1 LNAALEKA
9 AWGKDNRQFFVPKQ
23 PLYDYN
29 QGFGTVPQCNS
40 GTGLALSATAFEN
53 RTEGIMSDAHNE
65 HESAIKTPKQLIAAI
80 VAAFLVPIAIIVLLV
95 HFVTGDP
102 KTGAGSEGQT
112 PEAIAARIAPVA
124 DQGYTLKDVN
134 APKQLQDGVAVYK
147 AVCSACH
154 ANGTLGA
161 PKFGDAGAW
170 SARIA
175 QGYDTLLSHAL
186 GGLRQMPAKGGNA
199 DLDDVE
205 VARAVV
211 YMANQAGGKFKEPE
225 VKAAP
230 AAAAAPAASAE
241 APAASAPAAPVASA
255 AAVSGPAAPAVAAAA
270 PAADAGKKL
279 FDTVCT
285 ACHTPGVAGA
295 PKFGDKAA
303 WAPRIKQGVAT
314 LYDHALKGFQGKA
327 GMMPPKGGSSA
338 PDADVKA
345 AVDYMVSAAK

>member
-1 LNAALEKA
+1 
-9 AWGKDNRQFFVPKQ
+9 
-23 PLYDYN
+23 
-29 QGFGTVPQCNS
+29 
-40 GTGLALSATAFEN
+40 
-53 RTEGIMSDAHNE
+53 MSDAHNE

-95 HFVTGDP
+95 HFVTADP
-102 KTGAGSEGQT
+102 KTGAGSESQT
-112 PEAIAARIAPVA
+112 PEAIAARIAPVG

-134 APKQLQDGVAVYK
+134 APKQLQDGAAVYK

-161 PKFGDAGAW
+161 PKFADAGAW
-170 SARIA
+170 SPRIA

-205 VARAVV
+205 VARALV
-211 YMANQAGGKFKEPE
+211 YMANQAGAQFKEPE

-230 AAAAAPAASAE
+230 AAAAAPAASAS
-241 APAASAPAAPVASA
+241 APAASAPTAA

-279 FDTVCT
+279 FETVCT

-338 PDADVKA
+338 ADADVKA